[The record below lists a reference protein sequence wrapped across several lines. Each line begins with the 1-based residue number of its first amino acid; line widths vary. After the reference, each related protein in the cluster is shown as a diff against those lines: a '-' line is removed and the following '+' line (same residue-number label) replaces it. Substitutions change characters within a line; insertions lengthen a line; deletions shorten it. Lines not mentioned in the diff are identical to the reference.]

1 MTFTSFTDVLDGRKN
16 LCTLLTLEGLFCL
29 LIKLDYNKVTYWH
42 CNWLI
47 GHLENFPTILLKVDG
62 FIVSWWP
69 GNLGWT
75 SKADMVLM
83 LVLLWSPLPLL
94 PVGEEL
100 EVSLASLTKSFFARM
115 HGRNI
120 FFFKLGKEQF
130 VSYNSPIYDERQNSV
145 SSCQSSCKFL
155 NRLVKTKPNNIW
167 EVGAPF
173 YS

>member
-62 FIVSWWP
+62 FIVSWLP

-130 VSYNSPIYDERQNSV
+130 VSYITLSYHHPKLSNLWWPP
-145 SSCQSSCKFL
+145 KFSQL
-155 NRLVKTKPNNIW
+155 LPKFMQVLEKAHQDKTK
-167 EVGAPF
+167 
-173 YS
+173 